1 MDYDTVFLQP
11 ARPASR
17 LLETPQAVHYF
28 LAIMTSAPNRS
39 VFEGT
44 PEVTKQHT
52 YIEVRH
58 ILGLQGSEFIQV
70 RRKLEQVAET
80 ITWVVRDLA
89 LYGGMV
95 RKPSDFS
102 NRSALSTRCEIAIS
116 KKFYKALLQAQDG
129 EQKLGLQFLLAVA
142 MIHELA
148 HATMYA
154 LTEMP
159 QEPIF
164 GRFGATDAGWE
175 LEARLFGLY
184 PHEPRMLSGELWWY
198 GVVLSQPQN
207 VQGEPTAIERV
218 RVDFIQELFT
228 DGFWQGRFL
237 TEGPWKIIPSAAWQ
251 SGPYVPSSIRA
262 LTNSAT
268 MLGPL
273 VHTQE

>member
-1 MDYDTVFLQP
+1 MEEWYENP
-11 ARPASR
+11 A
-17 LLETPQAVHYF
+17 T
-28 LAIMTSAPNRS
+28 LAIDPHCLHA
-39 VFEGT
+39 
-44 PEVTKQHT
+44 
-52 YIEVRH
+52 
-58 ILGLQGSEFIQV
+58 
-70 RRKLEQVAET
+70 
-80 ITWVVRDLA
+80 
-89 LYGGMV
+89 
-95 RKPSDFS
+95 
-102 NRSALSTRCEIAIS
+102 CEIAIS

-129 EQKLGLQFLLAVA
+129 EQKLGLQFLLAVT
-142 MIHELA
+142 MVHELA

-159 QEPIF
+159 REPIF
-164 GRFGATDAGWE
+164 GCFGATDAGWE
-175 LEARLFGLY
+175 LEARLSGLY

-198 GVVLSQPQN
+198 GVVLSRPHH

-218 RVDFIQELFT
+218 RIDFIQELFT